1 MDKNYCTYLTRR
13 LDKGIS
19 KNPVVK
25 EVEKLIQK
33 TLRKKSIIH
42 IADIGCFSGSLIN
55 RIYKNLPTKFRKQ
68 VRLTGVDNNKESLV
82 KGKENYQEITFVI
95 GDLLRGIP
103 LIEQYDIVILSNVLH
118 EIYSEKIQK
127 KSSPLIAAN
136 TLKSAV
142 QRAVGLL
149 NRDGYLVI
157 LEGIKPSFLSSV
169 IVIEFTTSLGL
180 EKFFKF
186 AKEYNA
192 APIKIEKL
200 PDKKIKTNLGSLAA
214 FLTKVRYLNESYW
227 KQESLELYQF
237 FTAEDFKRILRD
249 EKMKIVKF
257 ELQKFSKAE
266 IRKQIKS
273 IKPDVQ
279 IPAKNALIV
288 AKKL

>member
-1 MDKNYCTYLTRR
+1 MDKDYYAYLTLR

-33 TLRKKSIIH
+33 ILKRRAIIH
-42 IADIGCFSGSLIN
+42 VADIGCFSGSLID
-55 RIYKNLPTKFRKQ
+55 RIYKNLPIRLRKR
-68 VRLTGVDNNKESLV
+68 VRLTGVDNKKESLV
-82 KGKENYQEITFVI
+82 KGRENYPEITFMI
-95 GDLLRGIP
+95 GDLSKGVL
-103 LIEQYDIVILSNVLH
+103 LIEQYDIAILSNILH
-118 EIYSEKIQK
+118 EVYSEKIQK
-127 KSSPLIAAN
+127 KLTPLTAAKAV
-136 TLKSAV
+136 KSAV
-142 QRAVGLL
+142 HRVVSLL

-157 LEGIKPSFLSSV
+157 LEGIKPSFPSKD
-169 IVIEFTTSLGL
+169 IIIEFATSLVL

-186 AKEYNA
+186 AKKYKI

-200 PDKKIKTNLGSLAA
+200 LDKKIKTNLGSLAA
-214 FLTKVRYLNESYW
+214 FLTKARYLNESYW

-237 FTAEDFKRILRD
+237 FTAEDFKRIFRG

-257 ELQKFSKAE
+257 ELQKFSRTE